1 MNMTTVSSTTD
12 AATLDQVCS
21 AIGPLNESAME
32 AARARQGT
40 LTKPAGSLGRL
51 EELSIQLAGIT
62 GTDIPEA
69 PMKSAVI
76 VMAGDHGVAAEGVS
90 LFPQEVTPQMVFT
103 FIGGGAGI
111 NVLARHVGADVIVV
125 DVGVAA
131 ELEEHP
137 LIRSKKVALGT
148 QNMTQGPAM
157 TREQAVRALCVG
169 IEVAREQ
176 IDAGVQIFGTGDMGI
191 ANTTPSA
198 ALTAVI
204 AGGSPEDVTGRGT
217 GIDDDALNNKVDV
230 IKRAIA
236 VNQPDPRDGIDTLA
250 KVGGFEIAGL
260 AGVILAAAAARVPVV
275 IDGFISGAAALVAC
289 AIEPKAKSYLIPA
302 HQSVEVG
309 HKTAMNHLELKPLLN
324 LGLRLGEGTG
334 AAMAISIVQ
343 SAAKILAEMATFAD
357 AGVSGAK
364 E

>member
-1 MNMTTVSSTTD
+1 MNMTTASSTTD
-12 AATLDQVCS
+12 SATLDEVCT
-21 AIGPLNESAME
+21 AIEPLDESAME

-51 EELSIQLAGIT
+51 EDLSVQLAGIT
-62 GTDIPEA
+62 GSDIPEA
-69 PMKSAVI
+69 PMRSAVI

-90 LFPQEVTPQMVFT
+90 LFPQEVTPQMVFN

-111 NVLARHVGADVIVV
+111 NVLARHVGAEVVVV
-125 DVGVAA
+125 DIGVAA
-131 ELEEHP
+131 ELEDHP
-137 LIRSKKVALGT
+137 LILSRKVAMGT
-148 QNMTQGPAM
+148 NNMAEGPAM
-157 TREQAVRALCVG
+157 TCEQALRAVGVG
-169 IEVAREQ
+169 IEIAREQ
-176 IDAGVQIFGTGDMGI
+176 IDAGIQIFGTGDMGI

-198 ALTAVI
+198 ALTSVL

-236 VNQPDPRDGIDTLA
+236 VNQPDPKDGLDTLA
-250 KVGGFEIAGL
+250 KIGGFEIAGL

-302 HQSVEVG
+302 HQSVEAG
-309 HKTAMNHLELKPLLN
+309 HMTAMNHLELRPLLN
-324 LGLRLGEGTG
+324 MGMRLGEGTG

-357 AGVSGAK
+357 AGVSEAS